1 MVANKKLG
9 KGLSSLLGNKEFVNN
24 DNNVNKGL
32 LLIPIEKIF
41 RDESQPRKQFS
52 KEKLDELAQSIKKN
66 GLIQPLIVTKRNID
80 TYFGGRDILKVV
92 TKQPFEV
99 LGIEGQYDVDINV
112 KGGGLSGQAGAIRLG
127 ISRGIEKV
135 NPEFRKI
142 LKENGFLTRDS
153 RRVERKKPGQPGA
166 RKKFQFSKR

>member
-1 MVANKKLG
+1 MTAKKNDVWKSVGRRKSSIARVMISSG
-9 KGLSSLLGNKEFVNN
+9 KGVITIN
-24 DNNVNKGL
+24 
-32 LLIPIEKIF
+32 
-41 RDESQPRKQFS
+41 R
-52 KEKLDELAQSIKKN
+52 
-66 GLIQPLIVTKRNID
+66 RNID

-99 LGIEGQYDVDINV
+99 LGIDGQYDVDINV

-135 NPEFRKI
+135 NPDYRKI

>member
-1 MVANKKLG
+1 MTAKKNDVFKSIGRRKSSVARVMISPG
-9 KGLSSLLGNKEFVNN
+9 KGEFIIN
-24 DNNVNKGL
+24 
-32 LLIPIEKIF
+32 
-41 RDESQPRKQFS
+41 
-52 KEKLDELAQSIKKN
+52 
-66 GLIQPLIVTKRNID
+66 KRNID

-99 LGIEGQYDVDINV
+99 LGIDGKYDVTINV
-112 KGGGLSGQAGAIRLG
+112 TGGGVSGQAGAIRLG

-135 NPEFRKI
+135 NPDYRKI

-153 RRVERKKPGQPGA
+153 REVERKKPGQPGA

>member
-1 MVANKKLG
+1 MTAKKSDVWKSVGRRKSSIARVMISSG
-9 KGLSSLLGNKEFVNN
+9 KGEITIN
-24 DNNVNKGL
+24 
-32 LLIPIEKIF
+32 
-41 RDESQPRKQFS
+41 R
-52 KEKLDELAQSIKKN
+52 
-66 GLIQPLIVTKRNID
+66 RNID

-127 ISRGIEKV
+127 ISRVIEKV
-135 NPEFRKI
+135 NPDYRKI

>member
-1 MVANKKLG
+1 MTAKKNDVFKSIGRRKSSVARVMISPG
-9 KGLSSLLGNKEFVNN
+9 KGEFIIN
-24 DNNVNKGL
+24 
-32 LLIPIEKIF
+32 
-41 RDESQPRKQFS
+41 
-52 KEKLDELAQSIKKN
+52 
-66 GLIQPLIVTKRNID
+66 KRNID

-99 LGIEGQYDVDINV
+99 LGIDGKYDVTINV
-112 KGGGLSGQAGAIRLG
+112 TGGGVSGQAGAIRLG

-135 NPEFRKI
+135 NPDYRKI

-153 RRVERKKPGQPGA
+153 REVERQKPGQPGA

>member
-1 MVANKKLG
+1 MTAKKNDVFKSIGRRKSSVARVMISPG
-9 KGLSSLLGNKEFVNN
+9 KGEFIIN
-24 DNNVNKGL
+24 
-32 LLIPIEKIF
+32 
-41 RDESQPRKQFS
+41 
-52 KEKLDELAQSIKKN
+52 
-66 GLIQPLIVTKRNID
+66 KRNID

-99 LGIEGQYDVDINV
+99 LGIDGKYDVTINV
-112 KGGGLSGQAGAIRLG
+112 TGGGLSGQAGAIRLG

-135 NPEFRKI
+135 NPDYRKI

-153 RRVERKKPGQPGA
+153 REVERQKPGQPGA

>member
-1 MVANKKLG
+1 MDVINTLGRRKSSVARVMLSPG
-9 KGLSSLLGNKEFVNN
+9 KGEFIIN
-24 DNNVNKGL
+24 
-32 LLIPIEKIF
+32 
-41 RDESQPRKQFS
+41 
-52 KEKLDELAQSIKKN
+52 
-66 GLIQPLIVTKRNID
+66 KRNID

-99 LGIEGQYDVDINV
+99 LGIDGKYDVTINV
-112 KGGGLSGQAGAIRLG
+112 TGGGLSGQAGAIRLG

-135 NPEFRKI
+135 NPDYRKI

-153 RRVERKKPGQPGA
+153 REVERKKPGQPGA

>member
-1 MVANKKLG
+1 MTAKKNDIYKSIGRRKSSVARVMISPG
-9 KGLSSLLGNKEFVNN
+9 KGEFIIN
-24 DNNVNKGL
+24 
-32 LLIPIEKIF
+32 
-41 RDESQPRKQFS
+41 
-52 KEKLDELAQSIKKN
+52 
-66 GLIQPLIVTKRNID
+66 KRNID

-99 LGIEGQYDVDINV
+99 LGIDGKYDVTINV
-112 KGGGLSGQAGAIRLG
+112 TGGGVSGQAGAIRLG

-135 NPEFRKI
+135 NPDYRKI

-153 RRVERKKPGQPGA
+153 REVERKKPGQPGA